1 MDEYTKQETEITKLT
16 TLEIIEPNATMAD
29 AKRVLSDMPST
40 KVVSLHDIYRVIAG
54 HSYYHGDRILAAL
67 SCIAEGKEVNPIRPT
82 DAVPVVYGQWE
93 WFDEETGTP
102 LTGYEREWGWR
113 CSHCKHELPDDYN
126 DPDCRPT
133 LNYCSNCGAKMNENS

>member
-1 MDEYTKQETEITKLT
+1 MDEYTKQETETTKLT

-93 WFDEETGTP
+93 WFDEETETP

-113 CSHCKHELPDDYN
+113 CSHCKHELPDDYDN
-126 DPDCRPT
+126 PDCRPM
-133 LNYCSNCGAKMNENS
+133 LNYCSNCGAKMDENN